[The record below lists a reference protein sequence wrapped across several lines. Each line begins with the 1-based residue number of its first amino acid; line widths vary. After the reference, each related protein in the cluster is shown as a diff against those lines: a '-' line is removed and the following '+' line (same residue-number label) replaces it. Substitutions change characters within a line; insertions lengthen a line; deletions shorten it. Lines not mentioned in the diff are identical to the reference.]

1 MARRFVPNPGMER
14 ALASTQDMR
23 IYLKRVAE
31 AGAEEAKQRAPVD
44 SGALR
49 DSIKG
54 DVEMGPQGYEAK
66 VSAGDRKAFYWGMV
80 EFGTSKK
87 GARPYLRPGV
97 QAMLSRFGGR
107 FTSKGD

>member
-1 MARRFVPNPGMER
+1 MWTAADGPSLRPQPRHGASSRLHPGH
-14 ALASTQDMR
+14 
-23 IYLKRVAE
+23 
-31 AGAEEAKQRAPVD
+31 EEAKQRAPVD